1 MGDIEGTRVSGGR
14 MVRVG
19 ASVLVVVRVGVGVRL
34 GTAVG
39 GCPSTVKRPDVFQNN
54 PTKIWT
60 SYSPCC
66 HINGSGFQS
75 VYPTP
80 PVPPSHGLVS

>member
-1 MGDIEGTRVSGGR
+1 MGGIEGTRGSEGRTGG
-14 MVRVG
+14 VG
-19 ASVLVVVRVGVGVRL
+19 GGGLVGVSVRL

-39 GCPSTVKRPDVFQNN
+39 GCPSTVKRPDVFQNK

-60 SYSPCC
+60 SYSPSC
-66 HINGSGFQS
+66 HIYGSGFQS